1 MRSRGEDFTLR
12 WSNLWTVLLSVDFSG
27 KFLYVTNYGSNN
39 VSAFTI
45 DPASGALSP
54 RDSFPTGSNPA
65 SISTTGTIQ

>member
-1 MRSRGEDFTLR
+1 MVD
-12 WSNLWTVLLSVDFSG
+12 LWTVLLSVDFSG

-54 RDSFPTGSNPA
+54 GACPDRPKPSIDKHHWDDSVILLLHVKG
-65 SISTTGTIQ
+65 